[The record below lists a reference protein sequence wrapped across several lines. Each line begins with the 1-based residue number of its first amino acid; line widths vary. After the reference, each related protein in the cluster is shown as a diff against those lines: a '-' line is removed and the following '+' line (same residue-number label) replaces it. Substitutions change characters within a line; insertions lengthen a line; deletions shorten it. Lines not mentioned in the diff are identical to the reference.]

1 MIPLFVKGIY
11 WYEPPMSTPN
21 YKHSICREDIILL
34 TLLTAQGT
42 SIPITWIG
50 ISELDGSL
58 RFETS
63 EPNMATLFSIF
74 SDPEHTRTLTR
85 VFDEDRK
92 TFEGFTGFKG
102 IERMATGNIVI
113 RLLKQ

>member
-1 MIPLFVKGIY
+1 M
-11 WYEPPMSTPN
+11 
-21 YKHSICREDIILL
+21 L
-34 TLLTAQGT
+34 TIETAQGT

-58 RFETS
+58 RFETT

-92 TFEGFTGFKG
+92 TFEGFTRFKG
-102 IERMATGNIVI
+102 IERMATGNIVV
-113 RLLKQ
+113 RLFHE

>member
-1 MIPLFVKGIY
+1 M
-11 WYEPPMSTPN
+11 
-21 YKHSICREDIILL
+21 L

-63 EPNMATLFSIF
+63 EPDMATLFSIF

-85 VFDEDRK
+85 VFDEDKK
-92 TFEGFTGFKG
+92 TFEGYTTFKG
-102 IERMATGNIVI
+102 IERMSTGNIVI

>member
-74 SDPEHTRTLTR
+74 SDPEHPRTLTR

>member
-1 MIPLFVKGIY
+1 M
-11 WYEPPMSTPN
+11 
-21 YKHSICREDIILL
+21 L

-58 RFETS
+58 RFEVAVS
-63 EPNMATLFSIF
+63 ASDEDPNSTFHSSLSTLFSIF
-74 SDPEHTRTLTR
+74 SDAEHTRTLTR

-92 TFEGFTGFKG
+92 TFEGFIGFKG
-102 IERMATGNIVI
+102 IERMGTGNIVV
-113 RLLKQ
+113 RLLHE

>member
-1 MIPLFVKGIY
+1 M
-11 WYEPPMSTPN
+11 
-21 YKHSICREDIILL
+21 L

-42 SIPITWIG
+42 SIPINWIG
-50 ISELDGSL
+50 ISDLDGSL

-63 EPNMATLFSIF
+63 ESNMATLFSIF
-74 SDPEHTRTLTR
+74 SDLVHTRTLTR

-102 IERMATGNIVI
+102 IERMGTGNIVV

>member
-1 MIPLFVKGIY
+1 M
-11 WYEPPMSTPN
+11 
-21 YKHSICREDIILL
+21 L
-34 TLLTAQGT
+34 TIETAQGT
-42 SIPITWIG
+42 SLPINWIG

-92 TFEGFTGFKG
+92 IFEGFTGFKG
-102 IERMATGNIVI
+102 IERMGTGNIVVWLF
-113 RLLKQ
+113 RE

>member
-1 MIPLFVKGIY
+1 M
-11 WYEPPMSTPN
+11 
-21 YKHSICREDIILL
+21 L
-34 TLLTAQGT
+34 TIETAQGT
-42 SIPITWIG
+42 SISITWIG

-58 RFETS
+58 RFETT

-92 TFEGFTGFKG
+92 IFEGFTGFKG

-113 RLLKQ
+113 RLFRP

>member
-1 MIPLFVKGIY
+1 M
-11 WYEPPMSTPN
+11 
-21 YKHSICREDIILL
+21 L
-34 TLLTAQGT
+34 TIETAQGT
-42 SIPITWIG
+42 SLPITWIG

-58 RFETS
+58 RFETT
-63 EPNMATLFSIF
+63 EPNMATLFSLF

-102 IERMATGNIVI
+102 IERMATGNIVV
-113 RLLKQ
+113 RLFHE

>member
-1 MIPLFVKGIY
+1 M
-11 WYEPPMSTPN
+11 
-21 YKHSICREDIILL
+21 L
-34 TLLTAQGT
+34 TIETAQGT
-42 SIPITWIG
+42 SLPLNWIG

-63 EPNMATLFSIF
+63 EPNMATLFSVF

-102 IERMATGNIVI
+102 IERMGTGNIVV
-113 RLLKQ
+113 RLFRE

>member
-1 MIPLFVKGIY
+1 M
-11 WYEPPMSTPN
+11 
-21 YKHSICREDIILL
+21 L
-34 TLLTAQGT
+34 TIETAQGT
-42 SIPITWIG
+42 SLPLNWIG

-102 IERMATGNIVI
+102 IERMGTGNIVV
-113 RLLKQ
+113 RLFRE

>member
-1 MIPLFVKGIY
+1 MIKMI
-11 WYEPPMSTPN
+11 
-21 YKHSICREDIILL
+21 
-34 TLLTAQGT
+34 TAQGT
-42 SIPITWIG
+42 EFEVSWAG
-50 ISELDGSL
+50 VSDLDGSL
-58 RFETS
+58 RFETT
-63 EPNMATLFSIF
+63 ETNMATLFSIF

>member
-1 MIPLFVKGIY
+1 M
-11 WYEPPMSTPN
+11 
-21 YKHSICREDIILL
+21 L
-34 TLLTAQGT
+34 TIETAQGT

-63 EPNMATLFSIF
+63 EPSMATLFSIF

>member
-1 MIPLFVKGIY
+1 M
-11 WYEPPMSTPN
+11 
-21 YKHSICREDIILL
+21 L
-34 TLLTAQGT
+34 TIETAQGM
-42 SIPITWIG
+42 SLPITWIG

-74 SDPEHTRTLTR
+74 SDPEHTRILTR

-92 TFEGFTGFKG
+92 SFEGFTGFKG
-102 IERMATGNIVI
+102 IERMGTGNIVI

>member
-1 MIPLFVKGIY
+1 M
-11 WYEPPMSTPN
+11 
-21 YKHSICREDIILL
+21 L
-34 TLLTAQGT
+34 TIETAQGT

-58 RFETS
+58 RFEVAVS
-63 EPNMATLFSIF
+63 ASDEDPNSTFHSSLSTLFSIF
-74 SDPEHTRTLTR
+74 SDAEHTRTLTR

-102 IERMATGNIVI
+102 IERMGTGNIVV
-113 RLLKQ
+113 RLMKQ

>member
-1 MIPLFVKGIY
+1 M
-11 WYEPPMSTPN
+11 
-21 YKHSICREDIILL
+21 L

-42 SIPITWIG
+42 SISITWIG

-58 RFETS
+58 RFETT

-92 TFEGFTGFKG
+92 TFEGFTVFKG
-102 IERMATGNIVI
+102 IEKMATGNTVI
-113 RLLKQ
+113 RLFHE

>member
-1 MIPLFVKGIY
+1 M
-11 WYEPPMSTPN
+11 
-21 YKHSICREDIILL
+21 L
-34 TLLTAQGT
+34 TIETAQGT
-42 SIPITWIG
+42 SLPINWIG
-50 ISELDGSL
+50 ISDLDGSL

-63 EPNMATLFSIF
+63 EPDIATLFSIF

-102 IERMATGNIVI
+102 IERMGTGNIVV
-113 RLLKQ
+113 RLYHE

>member
-1 MIPLFVKGIY
+1 M
-11 WYEPPMSTPN
+11 
-21 YKHSICREDIILL
+21 L
-34 TLLTAQGT
+34 TIETAQGT
-42 SIPITWIG
+42 SLPINWIG

-63 EPNMATLFSIF
+63 EPNMAALFSIF
-74 SDPEHTRTLTR
+74 SVPEHTRTLTR

-102 IERMATGNIVI
+102 IERMGTGNIVV
-113 RLLKQ
+113 RLFRE

>member
-1 MIPLFVKGIY
+1 M
-11 WYEPPMSTPN
+11 
-21 YKHSICREDIILL
+21 L
-34 TLLTAQGT
+34 TIETAQGT
-42 SIPITWIG
+42 SLPINWIG

-63 EPNMATLFSIF
+63 EPNMSTLFSIF
-74 SDPEHTRTLTR
+74 SDPEHTQTLTR

-102 IERMATGNIVI
+102 IERMGTGNIVV
-113 RLLKQ
+113 RLFRE